1 MPLFTT
7 SDGFKVAT
15 FADVKPGARRFNGDG
30 RDFVIPAGLSDWH
43 VKVTDGN
50 GARFALSYADAQ
62 LCGVDVS
69 DGPQESPV
77 TPDEA
82 AKRAGNVLS
91 EEIRSA
97 QIEADAASKRTFAA
111 AVSQTVDD
119 ISASLSNGLGVALD
133 TVKALLWVA
142 VAIAGALILYHLF
155 R

>member
-50 GARFALSYADAQ
+50 GARLALSYADAK

-91 EEIRSA
+91 QEIRSA

-119 ISASLSNGLGVALD
+119 VAASAANGLGVGLSAVKTGIVIAL
-133 TVKALLWVA
+133 V
-142 VAIAGALILYHLF
+142 IAGVLLLGLLF